1 MNSSETV
8 TTQHLIRKAII
19 YVRQST
25 PHQVLTN
32 QESLNLQYALKQ
44 RALGLGWRDDD
55 IEIIDSDLGL
65 TGAAAYHRE
74 GFKELLA
81 KVTLGQVGIILSSEV
96 TRLSRNCSDWYP
108 LLDICG
114 FKGCLIADRDGIYDP
129 ATSNGRLL
137 LGLKG
142 TLSEME
148 LHTIKARLQAGL
160 LNKAE
165 RGDLALQLPIGLVR
179 DELARVQK
187 NPDRQVQDRIA
198 LVFQTFLERRTASK
212 VLQFFN
218 QQQLLLPG
226 RGRLGELTWKP
237 PTVSAILSTLKNPA
251 YAGAFVYGRTKSL
264 PRSTSTFK
272 PVSKRLPM
280 RDWKIRVN
288 DKYPAYVSWETFE
301 KIQAMLRDNHAEY
314 DRNKTRGVPR
324 AGQALL
330 HGLLYC
336 GECGHKMMVQ
346 YHHNTFYLCN
356 HLRQQ
361 YGVPVCQNIPGDPID
376 QAVIKAFFEALSPV
390 ELDAYAQAMATH
402 KQSLDQ
408 ACQARRQQI
417 ERLRYQAALAQRQ
430 FNRVDPDN
438 RLVAS
443 ELEARWEAALRELK
457 HAEEK
462 AAQADQ
468 AVAVPFA
475 LSAELQAA
483 FASIGQKLP
492 QIWEQDLLARE
503 QKKALLRC
511 LIEKIALHRLAPDRA
526 QARIVWIGGETTTL
540 QIPVQVKRFAALSRA
555 EEMKQT
561 ILKLANEGISD
572 QEIARQLSEDG
583 HRSPMRQHVLPSTV
597 KTIRLKHGIMIKRHQ
612 SHPRRIDGCLTVPQL
627 AKELGVSVHFIYD
640 RIHNGTI
647 GVAKDDAT
655 GLYLFPNRPT
665 TIKQFRKLIDGHLQN
680 LRY

>member
-8 TTQHLIRKAII
+8 TAQHLIRKAII
-19 YVRQST
+19 YLRQST

-44 RALGLGWRDDD
+44 RALGLGWRNDD

-187 NPDRQVQDRIA
+187 NPDRQVQDRIT
-198 LVFQTFLERRTASK
+198 LVFQTFLEPRTASK
-212 VLQFFN
+212 VLRFFN

-226 RGRLGELTWKP
+226 RDRLGELTWKP

-280 RDWKIRVN
+280 GDWKIRVN
-288 DKYPAYVSWETFE
+288 DKYPA
-301 KIQAMLRDNHAEY
+301 
-314 DRNKTRGVPR
+314 
-324 AGQALL
+324 
-330 HGLLYC
+330 
-336 GECGHKMMVQ
+336 
-346 YHHNTFYLCN
+346 
-356 HLRQQ
+356 
-361 YGVPVCQNIPGDPID
+361 
-376 QAVIKAFFEALSPV
+376 
-390 ELDAYAQAMATH
+390 
-402 KQSLDQ
+402 
-408 ACQARRQQI
+408 
-417 ERLRYQAALAQRQ
+417 
-430 FNRVDPDN
+430 
-438 RLVAS
+438 
-443 ELEARWEAALRELK
+443 
-457 HAEEK
+457 
-462 AAQADQ
+462 
-468 AVAVPFA
+468 
-475 LSAELQAA
+475 
-483 FASIGQKLP
+483 
-492 QIWEQDLLARE
+492 
-503 QKKALLRC
+503 
-511 LIEKIALHRLAPDRA
+511 
-526 QARIVWIGGETTTL
+526 
-540 QIPVQVKRFAALSRA
+540 
-555 EEMKQT
+555 
-561 ILKLANEGISD
+561 
-572 QEIARQLSEDG
+572 
-583 HRSPMRQHVLPSTV
+583 
-597 KTIRLKHGIMIKRHQ
+597 
-612 SHPRRIDGCLTVPQL
+612 
-627 AKELGVSVHFIYD
+627 
-640 RIHNGTI
+640 
-647 GVAKDDAT
+647 
-655 GLYLFPNRPT
+655 
-665 TIKQFRKLIDGHLQN
+665 
-680 LRY
+680 

>member
-8 TTQHLIRKAII
+8 NTQHLIRKAII

-44 RALGLGWRDDD
+44 RALGLGWREDD

-198 LVFQTFLERRTASK
+198 LVFQAFLERRTASK

>member
-198 LVFQTFLERRTASK
+198 LVFQAFLERRTASK